1 MPATL
6 IQLDPKQK
14 ARLKRRAKLNGHSL
28 SQEVQY
34 AIDLYLVLS
43 PDVDKELAVL
53 ARTANQPANHN
64 ARRLD
69 ETITFVSRIL
79 KKLHARR
86 ARSQQPES

>member
-34 AIDLYLVLS
+34 AVDLYLVLS

-53 ARTANQPANHN
+53 ARTANQAASHS
-64 ARRLD
+64 AKQLD
-69 ETITFVSRIL
+69 ETITFVGRIL

-86 ARSQQPES
+86 ARSQQPEN